1 VPLRSRCDG
10 FCFRRLTV
18 NRGEILRKL
27 AMFQGEMKDFSVKD
41 LYLFGSCAREE
52 AGEQSDVD
60 LLVEFDPEAEI
71 GLFEFARLRRRL
83 SELLGVEVDLVTR
96 DAIHPE
102 MKSEILGEAIH
113 AS

>member
-1 VPLRSRCDG
+1 MNRS
-10 FCFRRLTV
+10 
-18 NRGEILRKL
+18 EILQKL
-27 AMFQGEMKDFSVKD
+27 TTFQHETKEFSVKN
-41 LYLFGSCAREE
+41 LYLFGSYAREE

-60 LLVEFDPEAEI
+60 ILVEFEPQAGI

-83 SELLGVEVDLVTR
+83 SELLGIDVDLVTP

-102 MKSEILGEAIH
+102 MRNEILGEAIH